1 MGADEKAFD
10 HIHVEGYELV
20 YLPWLTPQPGETI
33 QAYAARM
40 CLPIKE
46 EKPVLIGLSFGGMI
60 SIEIA
65 KLIPVHKIILIS
77 SIQSKWQ
84 MPRWMRVAGK
94 LKIDRL
100 IFLRPYKLLEP
111 IQNRRMGVTTL
122 AEKEMV
128 NNYRKNTSQVYI
140 DWAINEILNWNNE
153 WQPARLYH
161 IHGDEDKIFPIQKLS
176 PTHIVKGAGHMMVF
190 NRAAAVNE
198 CLKAIA
204 AD

>member
-33 QAYAARM
+33 QAYSARM

-100 IFLRPYKLLEP
+100 IPLRPYKLLES

>member
-1 MGADEKAFD
+1 M
-10 HIHVEGYELV
+10 
-20 YLPWLTPQPGETI
+20 PWLTPQPGETI

>member
-100 IFLRPYKLLEP
+100 IPLRPYKLLES

>member
-20 YLPWLTPQPGETI
+20 YLPWITPQPGETI
-33 QAYAARM
+33 QGYAARM
-40 CLPIKE
+40 CLLITE
-46 EKPVLIGLSFGGMI
+46 DKPVLIGLSFGGMI

-65 KLIPVHKIILIS
+65 KLIDTHKIILLS
-77 SIQSKWQ
+77 SIHSKGQ

-94 LKIDRL
+94 LKLNRL
-100 IFLRPYKLLEP
+100 IPMRPYKILESL
-111 IQNRRMGVTTL
+111 QNKRMGVTSL
-122 AEKEMV
+122 AEKELV
-128 NNYRKNTSQVYI
+128 NQYRKNTSQVYI
-140 DWAINEILNWNNE
+140 DWAINEILNWDNE
-153 WQPARLYH
+153 WQPANMYH
-161 IHGDEDKIFPIQKLS
+161 IHGDKDKIFPIQKLS

>member
-1 MGADEKAFD
+1 MGSDKKAFD
-10 HIHVEGYELV
+10 RIRVEGYKLV
-20 YLPWLTPQPGETI
+20 FLPWLTPQADETI

-46 EKPVLIGLSFGGMI
+46 DKPVLIGLSFGGMI

-65 KLIPVHKIILIS
+65 KLIDTHKVILIS
-77 SIQSKWQ
+77 SIHSKWQ

-94 LKIDRL
+94 LKLNRL
-100 IFLRPYKLLEP
+100 IPMRPYKILES
-111 IQNRRMGVTTL
+111 IQNKRMGVTTI
-122 AEKEMV
+122 AEKELV

-140 DWAINEILNWNNE
+140 DWAINQILNWNNE
-153 WQPARLYH
+153 WQPAQLYH
-161 IHGDEDKIFPIQKLS
+161 IHGDDDKIFPIQKLS
-176 PTHIVKGAGHMMVF
+176 PTHTVREAGHMMIF

-198 CLKAIA
+198 CLKAIT

>member
-94 LKIDRL
+94 LKIDCL
-100 IFLRPYKLLEP
+100 IPLRPYKLLES

>member
-1 MGADEKAFD
+1 MGSDKKAFD
-10 HIHVEGYELV
+10 RIRVEGYKLV
-20 YLPWLTPQPGETI
+20 FLPWLTPQADETI

-46 EKPVLIGLSFGGMI
+46 DKPVLIGLSFGGMI

-65 KLIPVHKIILIS
+65 KLIDTHKVILLS
-77 SIQSKWQ
+77 SIHSKWQ

-94 LKIDRL
+94 LKLNRL
-100 IFLRPYKLLEP
+100 IPMRPYKILES
-111 IQNRRMGVTTL
+111 IQNKRMGVTTI
-122 AEKEMV
+122 AEKELV

-140 DWAINEILNWNNE
+140 DWAINQILNWNNE
-153 WQPARLYH
+153 WQPAQLYH
-161 IHGDEDKIFPIQKLS
+161 IHGDDDKIFPIQKLS
-176 PTHIVKGAGHMMVF
+176 PTHTVKAAGHMMIF

-198 CLKAIA
+198 CLKAIT